1 MLTSGTSTFIG
12 CSTVFNLCWFLYRR
26 IWTEDYLPVEHCYKF
41 GMDSTDPESSNYM
54 DSDSLTSPIPPS
66 STSRKT
72 THYRDHGGL
81 SYGLGVVW
89 THLRPFLPFF
99 LVSSLVVAL
108 VYLLQAI
115 VYGGPFTDPLF
126 FSKFE
131 KRWPPPNQQPT
142 VPESDQGSSEKL

>member
-1 MLTSGTSTFIG
+1 
-12 CSTVFNLCWFLYRR
+12 
-26 IWTEDYLPVEHCYKF
+26 
-41 GMDSTDPESSNYM
+41 MDSTDPESSNYK
-54 DSDSLTSPIPPS
+54 DSDSQASPIPPS

-81 SYGLGVVW
+81 TYGVGVVW
-89 THLRPFLPFF
+89 THLRPFIPFF

-108 VYLLQAI
+108 VYLLQTI

-131 KRWPPPNQQPT
+131 KRWPPPGQQPSAT
-142 VPESDQGSSEKL
+142 ESAHGLSGIL